1 MGPSQAQAGVPTF
14 TGVGIPSYERRCAEI
29 INQTELLTSS
39 LADVDLGVQVPST
52 PDWTLNQLLRHV
64 GHAHRWADSML
75 RDRLPE
81 IDFSRNGAQLLA
93 SYVGETASEL
103 IPWLTEGAASLA
115 EVLREVD
122 PDEMIAP
129 LGGFPGPRVW
139 SRRMTHETVI
149 HRWDVCNAVGVP
161 FALDPEI
168 AQDTLREWT
177 GLALPYAYQ
186 RWPDQTAPLVG
197 SGTVHLHATDVEA
210 EFVIDLTGSAPVVS
224 EGHAKASVALRG
236 PVVDLVLAV
245 YRRRSLEGL
254 EVFGDRE
261 LLELVLDRV
270 RF

>member
-1 MGPSQAQAGVPTF
+1 MG
-14 TGVGIPSYERRCAEI
+14 ILSYERRCAEI
-29 INQTELLTSS
+29 INQTDLLVST
-39 LADVDLGVQVPST
+39 LNDADLGIQVPST

-81 IDFSRNGAQLLA
+81 IDFSRNGAQLLSSYEGERA
-93 SYVGETASEL
+93 SVL
-103 IPWLTEGAASLA
+103 IPWLREGAASLA

-129 LGGFPGPRVW
+129 LNGHPGPRVW
-139 SRRMTHETVI
+139 SRRMAHETVI
-149 HRWDVCNAVGVP
+149 HRWDVCNALGVP
-161 FALDPEI
+161 FSLDPEI

-177 GLALPYAYQ
+177 GLALPYAFQ
-186 RWPDQTAPLVG
+186 RWPAETAALAG
-197 SGTVHLHATDVEA
+197 SGTVHLHATDAEA
-210 EFVIDLTGSAPVVS
+210 EFVIDLTGPSPVVE

-245 YRRRSLEGL
+245 YRRRTVDGL
-254 EVFGDRE
+254 EVFGDADLLSL
-261 LLELVLDRV
+261 LLERV

>member
-1 MGPSQAQAGVPTF
+1 VVPSQAPADVPTF
-14 TGVGIPSYERRCAEI
+14 GRVGIPSYERRCAEI
-29 INQTELLTSS
+29 INQTELLVSS
-39 LADVDLGVQVPST
+39 LNDADLGIQVPST

-64 GHAHRWADSML
+64 GHAHRWVDSML

-81 IDFSRNGAQLLA
+81 IDFSRNGAQLVS
-93 SYVGETASEL
+93 SYVGESSSVL
-103 IPWLTEGAASLA
+103 IPWLREGAASLA

-122 PDEMIAP
+122 PNEMIAP

-149 HRWDVCNAVGVP
+149 HRWDACNALGVP
-161 FALDPEI
+161 FSLDPEI

-177 GLALPYAYQ
+177 GLALPYAFQ
-186 RWPDQTAPLVG
+186 RWPSETAALAG
-197 SGTVHLHATDVEA
+197 TGTVHLHATDAEA
-210 EFVIDLTGSAPVVS
+210 EFVIDLTGPAPVVS

-254 EVFGDRE
+254 EVFGNADLLSL
-261 LLELVLDRV
+261 LLERV